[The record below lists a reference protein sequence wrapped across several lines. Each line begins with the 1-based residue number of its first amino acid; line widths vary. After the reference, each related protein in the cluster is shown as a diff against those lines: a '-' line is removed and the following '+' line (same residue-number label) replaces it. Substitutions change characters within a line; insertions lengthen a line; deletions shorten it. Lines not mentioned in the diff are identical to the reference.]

1 MNLTFHTEISEEQLQ
16 TLVTAQAAEMVK
28 QLVVSKVKSYGEEY
42 RIREH
47 INELYGSTI
56 RELIKRELANSD
68 ALREKVAAELTAKI
82 RRELARAMKA
92 GEKV

>member
-28 QLVVSKVKSYGEEY
+28 QFVVSKVKSYGEEY

-68 ALREKVAAELTAKI
+68 TLREKIMAELTAKI